1 MKSVTIQ
8 YLKEKLGSI
17 DIIDIREVEE
27 FNALPKLKQAKHIP
41 MNQLIQQ
48 PESYLN
54 KQECYYLIC
63 RSGARTA
70 NVTQYLDS
78 LGYNVINVT
87 GGMLEYYN
95 ERKA

>member
-8 YLKEKLGSI
+8 SLKEKLDSI

-41 MNQLIQQ
+41 MNQLIQK

-54 KQECYYLIC
+54 K
-63 RSGARTA
+63 
-70 NVTQYLDS
+70 
-78 LGYNVINVT
+78 
-87 GGMLEYYN
+87 
-95 ERKA
+95 

>member
-8 YLKEKLGSI
+8 SLKEKLDSI

-41 MNQLIQQ
+41 MNQK